1 MFKRE
6 FRLES
11 AELRGAMSATGD
23 MVISGYVN
31 KTGEQSVALPTGFGN
46 EFYEV
51 IEKGAFQ
58 RAVDR
63 ALNSGSHI
71 DFLAE
76 HDHEKILSSTKNSSL
91 ILKEDQNG
99 LYMSAI
105 VANTS
110 WGRDFYSL
118 VKSGII
124 NSFSFGFRAVDDEW
138 EEGNDGTLYRTVHDL
153 DLFEVSLVRHPAY
166 EQSFAEARGLQTIE
180 ETIEEGHRRL
190 KMKKE
195 KEVREETVEEEE
207 VEETEKVESEE
218 RDTKEDV
225 EIREDTEDSE
235 DEESV
240 LDVTE
245 SILAID
251 TKLETITAKLDE
263 VLGIFLDNREEE
275 IEEPIEEEEE
285 IEEEPEED
293 IEDRNKEIVE
303 EALKELASI
312 LENDKEEEIK

>member
-11 AELRGAMSATGD
+11 AELRGAMSKTGD
-23 MVISGYVN
+23 MVIFGYVN
-31 KTGEQSVALPTGFGN
+31 RTGEQSVALPTGFGN
-46 EFYEV
+46 EFYET

-58 RAVDR
+58 RAVDK
-63 ALNSGSHI
+63 ALNSGKHI

-91 ILKEDQNG
+91 ILREDQNG
-99 LYMSAI
+99 LYMSAV
-105 VANTS
+105 VADTS

-118 VKSGII
+118 VRSGII
-124 NSFSFGFRAVDDEW
+124 NSFSFGFRAIDDVW
-138 EEGNDGTLYRTVHDL
+138 EESEDGTLFRTVYDL

-166 EQSFAEARGLQTIE
+166 EQSFAEARGLQTLE
-180 ETIEEGHRRL
+180 ETLEEGHRRL
-190 KMKKE
+190 KMKKDKD

-207 VEETEKVESEE
+207 VEETEEVESEE
-218 RDTKEDV
+218 RDTKEDIEV
-225 EIREDTEDSE
+225 REDSE

-275 IEEPIEEEEE
+275 LEEPVEEEEE
-285 IEEEPEED
+285 TEEEPVED

>member
-11 AELRGAMSATGD
+11 AELRGAMSKTGD

-46 EFYEV
+46 EFYET

-58 RAVDR
+58 RAVDK
-63 ALNSGSHI
+63 ALNSGKHI

-76 HDHEKILSSTKNSSL
+76 HDHEKILSSTKNYSL
-91 ILKEDQNG
+91 ILREDQKG
-99 LYMSAI
+99 LYMSAV
-105 VANTS
+105 VADTS

-118 VKSGII
+118 VRSGII
-124 NSFSFGFRAVDDEW
+124 NSFSFGFVAIDDVW
-138 EEGNDGTLYRTVHDL
+138 EESEDGTLFRTVHDL

-166 EQSFAEARGLQTIE
+166 EQSFAEARGLQTLE
-180 ETIEEGHRRL
+180 ETLEEGHRRL
-190 KMKKE
+190 KMKKD
-195 KEVREETVEEEE
+195 KDKKIVEETVEEEVENTEE
-207 VEETEKVESEE
+207 VETEE
-218 RDTKEDV
+218 RDTKEDIEV
-225 EIREDTEDSE
+225 REEVGDS
-235 DEESV
+235 DDKESV

-251 TKLETITAKLDE
+251 TKLETITQKLDE

-275 IEEPIEEEEE
+275 LEEPVKEEEVK
-285 IEEEPEED
+285 EEPEED

-312 LENDKEEEIK
+312 LKNDKEEENK